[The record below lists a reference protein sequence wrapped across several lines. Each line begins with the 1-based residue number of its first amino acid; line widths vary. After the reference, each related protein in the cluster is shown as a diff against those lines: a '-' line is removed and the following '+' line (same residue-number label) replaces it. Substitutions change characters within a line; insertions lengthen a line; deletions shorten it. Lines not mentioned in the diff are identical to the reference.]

1 VAISAQDLLHL
12 RACVALAREAFE
24 AGDDPFGSILVDASG
39 GVLRTDRNRAGS
51 GDETQHPEFELARWS
66 AELSPEERAGCTVY
80 TSGEHCPMCS
90 AAHAW
95 MGLGRIVYAGSSRQL
110 SEWRTSWGLPPGPV
124 AVLSINA
131 VAPDLPVDG
140 PAPELEEELQA
151 LHRAAYER
159 GLGN

>member
-1 VAISAQDLLHL
+1 MTISAQDLLHL

-39 GVLRTDRNRAGS
+39 AVLRTDRNRAGS

-66 AELSPEERAGCTVY
+66 AALSPEERAGCTVY

-95 MGLGRIVYAGSSRQL
+95 MGLGRIVYAVSTAQL
-110 SEWRTSWGLPPGPV
+110 VQWRTEWGMPASPVTPLP
-124 AVLSINA
+124 IDA
-131 VAPDLPVDG
+131 VAPEVPTTGPVD
-140 PAPELEEELQA
+140 ELVDELKA
-151 LHRAAYER
+151 LHRR
-159 GLGN
+159 HIG

>member
-1 VAISAQDLLHL
+1 MAISAQDLLHL

-39 GVLRTDRNRAGS
+39 AVLRADRNRAGL

-66 AELSPEERAGCTVY
+66 AVLSPEERSGCTVY

-95 MGLGRIVYAGSSRQL
+95 MGLGRIVYAGSSTQL
-110 SEWRTSWGLPPGPV
+110 AQWRASWGLPPGPV
-124 AVLSINA
+124 AVLPISA
-131 VAPDLPVDG
+131 VALELPVDG
-140 PAPELEEELQA
+140 PAPELEEELKA

-159 GLGN
+159 HS

>member
-1 VAISAQDLLHL
+1 MAISAQDLLHL

-39 GVLRTDRNRAGS
+39 AVLRVRPQPRRLG

-66 AELSPEERAGCTVY
+66 AVLSPEERAGCTVY

-95 MGLGRIVYAGSSRQL
+95 MGLGRIVYAGSSTQL
-110 SEWRTSWGLPPGPV
+110 SEWRSLVGLPPGPV
-124 AVLSINA
+124 AVLPITA

-159 GLGN
+159 G